1 MKAMAA
7 LETAKK
13 FIEVQFPDCDA
24 ALLAGSVTRGE
35 ETATSD
41 LDIIIFKGELSS
53 AYRES
58 LFFDEW
64 PIEVFVHSFTSFQSF
79 FKSDRERGR
88 PSLQKMISEGIVL
101 RDHEK
106 LNSIK
111 NEASKQ
117 LEAGP
122 GKWDDK
128 TIQLKRYFLSDVL
141 EDFIGCQN
149 RSEGIFIAGRLA
161 ELLHEF
167 ILRTHNQWTGE
178 SKWIYR
184 ALRNFDE
191 ELAGVFAKAF
201 DDYYTLGNKSGV
213 VKLTDKV
220 LAPFG
225 GRLFEGFS
233 VGK

>member
-1 MKAMAA
+1 MTAI
-7 LETAKK
+7 ETAEK

-58 LFFDEW
+58 LVFENW
-64 PIEVFVHSFTSFQSF
+64 PIEVFVHSFTSFLSF

-111 NEASKQ
+111 SEAARQ
-117 LEAGP
+117 LNAGP
-122 GKWDDK
+122 EMWDDK
-128 TIQLKRYFLSDVL
+128 TIQLKRYFISDVL
-141 EDFIGCQN
+141 DDFIGSQN

-167 ILRTHNQWTGE
+167 VLRINKQWTGE
-178 SKWIYR
+178 SKWIFR

-191 ELAGVFAKAF
+191 NYAGEFAKAF
-201 DDYYTLGNKSGV
+201 DDYYTSGDKSAV
-213 VKLTDKV
+213 INLTDEA
-220 LAPFG
+220 LASFG
-225 GRLFEGFS
+225 GRLFDGFS